1 MVNAEKK
8 QPNTEREDIML
19 TGRKIKMYLKQYK
32 TIIIVVV
39 VIIILLILS
48 VIGLMSLESFYRKM
62 TLATMPV
69 QFIMAGIH
77 AAIFVFM
84 YLTFMRG
91 GFAKLDKAPIKGRD
105 VSIRWDDVIGMHDA
119 KQEAWEVVQ
128 LIKDSAS
135 VHKMGGNVIKGL
147 LLLGP
152 PGCGKTYMAK
162 AIATESDMPFISMSG
177 SEFVEVFVGV
187 GASRVRKLFKK
198 ARFLAYGYGGCIIF
212 IDEIDAIGRSRT
224 FSMGG
229 GQETNSTLNQLL
241 AEMDGLKGKEENIV
255 VIGATNAH
263 EQNLDQALLRPGRF
277 DRKIM
282 VTNPSQEDRE
292 ELFKFYLKKVK
303 AEKDLD
309 TGRLARRAV
318 GKSPADIANIVKE
331 SALIAT
337 RHKKTAIGLK
347 EISEAFERVDLGIKY
362 RLTVTPREKE
372 MTAYHESGHLITT
385 FLKAPSKT
393 VFKASIIPRRG
404 TLGVVWSPEKE
415 ELHSKSKEQLLS
427 EIMIDLGGYVAEKI
441 KFNTTTTGV
450 GGGESSDFSQAMRI
464 AHSMVWGYG
473 MGDSG
478 LVGDYSVIPKD
489 QLSEDVRVKLN
500 KDTNDIMKKCLVEV
514 EKTLTDKED
523 ILHRFAG
530 ELLKRDELEYDEI
543 IAIFKEF
550 GHEEAAYDANI
561 LGEDNKWDE
570 KA

>member
-1 MVNAEKK
+1 MM
-8 QPNTEREDIML
+8 T
-19 TGRKIKMYLKQYK
+19 RKLKMYLMQYK
-32 TIIIVVV
+32 TMIIVVA

-105 VSIRWDDVIGMHDA
+105 VDISWGDVIGMDDA
-119 KQEAWEVVQ
+119 KEEAIEVVE
-128 LIKDSAS
+128 LIKDRAK
-135 VHKMGGNVIKGL
+135 VQKMGGSVVKGL
-147 LLLGP
+147 LMLGP

-162 AIATESDMPFISMSG
+162 AMATEADLPFISMSG

-224 FSMGG
+224 FSFMG
-229 GQETNSTLNQLL
+229 GQETNSTLNQVL

-255 VIGATNAH
+255 VIGATNAP
-263 EQNLDQALLRPGRF
+263 EQHLDQALLRAGRF
-277 DRKIM
+277 DRKLM
-282 VTNPSQEDRE
+282 VTAPSQEDRE
-292 ELFKFYLKKVK
+292 KLFKFYLNKVK
-303 AEKDLD
+303 AETDLD
-309 TGRLARRAV
+309 LGRLARRAV
-318 GKSPADIANIVKE
+318 GKTPADIANIVKE

-337 RHKKTAIGLK
+337 RHKKQAIGLK
-347 EISEAFERVDLGIKY
+347 EISEAFERIDLGIKY
-362 RLTVTPREKE
+362 RLTVTPKEKE

-404 TLGVVWSPEKE
+404 TLGVVWSPERE

-427 EIMIDLGGYVAEKI
+427 EVMMSLGGYVAEKI
-441 KFNTTTTGV
+441 KFETTTTGV
-450 GGGESSDFSQAMRI
+450 GGSGSSDFAQAMLR
-464 AHSMVWGYG
+464 AHAMVWTFG
-473 MGDSG
+473 MGDTG
-478 LVGDYSVIPKD
+478 RVGDYSVIPKE
-489 QLSEDVRVKLN
+489 QLSEDVRVGLN
-500 KDTNDIMKKCLVEV
+500 KDTDAILKKCLKEV
-514 EKTLTDKED
+514 EDMLKVKIDLLD
-523 ILHRFAG
+523 RFAK
-530 ELLKRDELEYDEI
+530 ELLKREELEYDEI

-550 GHEEAAYDANI
+550 GIEETVLDT
-561 LGEDNKWDE
+561 EMHTDDKKWDE
-570 KA
+570 KT

>member
-1 MVNAEKK
+1 MFS
-8 QPNTEREDIML
+8 
-19 TGRKIKMYLKQYK
+19 RKVQMYVRQYK
-32 TIIIVVV
+32 TMIIVS
-39 VIIILLILS
+39 VIVIVLLILS

-77 AAIFVFM
+77 AGIFVFM

-91 GFAKLDKAPIKGRD
+91 GFAKLDKAPIKGKD
-105 VSIRWDDVIGMHDA
+105 VSITWDDVIGMRDA

-128 LIKDSAS
+128 LIKDRAQL
-135 VHKMGGNVIKGL
+135 HKMGGSVVKGL
-147 LLLGP
+147 LMLGP

-162 AIATESDMPFISMSG
+162 AIATEADMPFISMSG

-198 ARFLAYGYGGCIIF
+198 ARDLAFGYGGCIIF
-212 IDEIDAIGRSRT
+212 IDEIDAIGRSRS
-224 FSMGG
+224 FSFMG
-229 GQETNSTLNQLL
+229 GQETNSTLNQVL
-241 AEMDGLKGKEENIV
+241 AEMDGLKGKEDNIV

-263 EQNLDQALLRPGRF
+263 EGHLDQALLRPGRF

-282 VTNPSQEDRE
+282 VTAPSQEDRE
-292 ELFKFYLKKVK
+292 ELFRFYLSKVR
-303 AEKDLD
+303 AEENLDL
-309 TGRLARRAV
+309 GRLARRAV

-337 RHKKTAIGLK
+337 RNRKENIGLK

-404 TLGVVWSPEKE
+404 SLGVVWSPEKE
-415 ELHSKSKEQLLS
+415 EFHSKTKEQLLAD
-427 EIMIDLGGYVAEKI
+427 IMLSLGGYVAEKI
-441 KFNTTTTGV
+441 RYGTTTTGV
-450 GGGESSDFSQAMRI
+450 GGGGGSDFSQAMRL
-464 AHSMVWGYG
+464 AHAMVWGYG

-478 LVGDYSVIPKD
+478 YVGDYLVIPNE
-489 QLSEDVRVKLN
+489 QLSEDIRVVLN
-500 KDTNDIMKKCLVEV
+500 KDTNTIMKRCLIEV
-514 EKTLTDKED
+514 EKTLNANRE
-523 ILHRFAG
+523 ILDRFAK
-530 ELLKRDELEYDEI
+530 ELLQKEELEYDEI
-543 IAIFKEF
+543 LSIFKEYGF
-550 GHEEAAYDANI
+550 EEKPYDPDADI
-561 LGEDNKWDE
+561 QDKMWDRNVG
-570 KA
+570 